1 MQSDINEYFP
11 FKPFVAL
18 DQYIVETFE
27 PLSDILYKPT
37 QFIA

>member
-11 FKPFVAL
+11 FKPCVAL
-18 DQYIVETFE
+18 DQYLVEVTK
-27 PLSDILYKPT
+27 PLCDILYKPT